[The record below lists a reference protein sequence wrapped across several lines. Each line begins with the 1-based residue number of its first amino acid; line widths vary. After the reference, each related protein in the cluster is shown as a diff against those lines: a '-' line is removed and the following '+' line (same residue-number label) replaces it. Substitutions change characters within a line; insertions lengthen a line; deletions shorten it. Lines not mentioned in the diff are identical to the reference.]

1 MDLTMTKIAISGEI
15 DSELKVQLDEL
26 STASNQ
32 SNEALV
38 EQAVAEYI
46 ARQKQ
51 KILAIEGAIQEADQ
65 GIFVSDAAVSEWLD
79 SWGHDDEKP
88 APQADIFLK

>member
-1 MDLTMTKIAISGEI
+1 MTKVAISSEI
-15 DSELKVQLDEL
+15 DTELKVQLDEL

-51 KILAIEGAIQEADQ
+51 KIAAIEGAVEEADQ
-65 GIFVSDAAVSEWLD
+65 GIFISDMAVSEWLD
-79 SWGHDDEKP
+79 SWGQDDEKP

>member
-1 MDLTMTKIAISGEI
+1 MTKVAISSEI
-15 DSELKVQLDEL
+15 DTELKVQLDEL

-51 KILAIEGAIQEADQ
+51 KIAAIEGAVEEADQ
-65 GIFVSDAAVSEWLD
+65 GIFVSDMAVSEWLD
-79 SWGHDDEKP
+79 SWGQDDEKP

>member
-1 MDLTMTKIAISGEI
+1 MTKVAISSEI
-15 DSELKVQLDEL
+15 DTELKVQLDEL

-46 ARQKQ
+46 ARQKR
-51 KILAIEGAIQEADQ
+51 KIAAIEGVVEEADQ
-65 GIFVSDAAVSEWLD
+65 GIFVSDMAVSEWLD
-79 SWGHDDEKP
+79 SWGQDDEKP

>member
-1 MDLTMTKIAISGEI
+1 MTKVAISSEI
-15 DSELKVQLDEL
+15 DTELKVQLDEL

-51 KILAIEGAIQEADQ
+51 KIAAIEGAVEEADQ
-65 GIFVSDAAVSEWLD
+65 GIFVSDVAVSEWLD
-79 SWGHDDEKP
+79 SWGQDDEKP

>member
-1 MDLTMTKIAISGEI
+1 MTKIAISGEI

-51 KILAIEGAIQEADQ
+51 KIAAIEGAVEEADQ
-65 GIFVSDAAVSEWLD
+65 GIFISDMAVSEWLD
-79 SWGHDDEKP
+79 SWGQDDEKP

>member
-1 MDLTMTKIAISGEI
+1 MTKVAISSEI
-15 DSELKVQLDEL
+15 DTELKVQLDEL

-51 KILAIEGAIQEADQ
+51 KIAAIEGAVEEADQ
-65 GIFVSDAAVSEWLD
+65 GIFISDMAVSEWLD
-79 SWGHDDEKP
+79 SWGQDDEKM
-88 APQADIFLK
+88 APQADIILK

>member
-1 MDLTMTKIAISGEI
+1 MTKIAISGEI

-46 ARQKQ
+46 SRQKQ
-51 KILAIEGAIQEADQ
+51 KIVAIEGAVDEADQ
-65 GIFVSDAAVSEWLD
+65 GIFVSDVAVSEWLD
-79 SWGHDDEKP
+79 SWGQDDEKP

>member
-1 MDLTMTKIAISGEI
+1 MTKVAISSEI
-15 DSELKVQLDEL
+15 DTELKVQLDEL

-38 EQAVAEYI
+38 EQAVTEYI

-51 KILAIEGAIQEADQ
+51 KIAAIEGAVEEADQ
-65 GIFVSDAAVSEWLD
+65 GIFVSDVAVSEWLD
-79 SWGHDDEKP
+79 SWGQDDEKP
-88 APQADIFLK
+88 VPQADIFLK

>member
-1 MDLTMTKIAISGEI
+1 MTKIAISGEI

-26 STASNQ
+26 SSASNQ

-46 ARQKQ
+46 SRQKQ
-51 KILAIEGAIQEADQ
+51 KIAAIEGAVEEADQ
-65 GIFVSDAAVSEWLD
+65 GIFVSDVAVSEWLD
-79 SWGHDDEKP
+79 SWGQDDEKP